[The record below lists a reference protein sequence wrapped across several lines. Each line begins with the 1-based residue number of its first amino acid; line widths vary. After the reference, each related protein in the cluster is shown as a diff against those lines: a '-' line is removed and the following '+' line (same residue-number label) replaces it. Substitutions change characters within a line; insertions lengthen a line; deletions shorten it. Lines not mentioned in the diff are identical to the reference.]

1 MSVKKKKKCHP
12 GKPNGMNY
20 SQILAKQAFI
30 RKAVE
35 KAAADTTVQLQSDIH
50 TQRAMWLMV
59 VSIADAFGIGPTRMK
74 RDFFPAFQRNTEEL
88 IRMEQEADSEYAYEK
103 LRQRPEQVSG
113 VQIEYLY
120 EHEMIAAK
128 AAYERKLKAASY
140 GGFENKPV
148 KEETNET

>member
-1 MSVKKKKKCHP
+1 
-12 GKPNGMNY
+12 
-20 SQILAKQAFI
+20 
-30 RKAVE
+30 
-35 KAAADTTVQLQSDIH
+35 
-50 TQRAMWLMV
+50 
-59 VSIADAFGIGPTRMK
+59 
-74 RDFFPAFQRNTEEL
+74 
-88 IRMEQEADSEYAYEK
+88 MEQEADSEYAYEK
-103 LRQRPEQVSG
+103 LRQRAEQVSG

>member
-1 MSVKKKKKCHP
+1 
-12 GKPNGMNY
+12 
-20 SQILAKQAFI
+20 
-30 RKAVE
+30 
-35 KAAADTTVQLQSDIH
+35 
-50 TQRAMWLMV
+50 
-59 VSIADAFGIGPTRMK
+59 MK
-74 RDFFPAFQRNTEEL
+74 RDFFPVFQRNTEEL

-103 LRQRPEQVSG
+103 LRQRAEQVSG

-140 GGFENKPV
+140 GGFESKPA